1 MKIQGKN
8 ELWVIGECDK
18 SQLGIG
24 FYEFLSYIDEI
35 IIGKVKDFQGIPINI
50 SRLYLDKKFLHAIGS
65 ETHSLALSSLI

>member
-24 FYEFLSYIDEI
+24 FHE
-35 IIGKVKDFQGIPINI
+35 DF
-50 SRLYLDKKFLHAIGS
+50 SRF
-65 ETHSLALSSLI
+65 